1 MNTLQKYFPLIRTRE
16 ELLEIIEQT
25 PTLSSIYRQWEEK
38 EQQEFLDFCTGVKGV
53 KLLYD
58 SFFKEIMNPEY
69 VPERVNDFLSL
80 LLQQKVKVL
89 AVLPN
94 DSTRIADE
102 KSLLV
107 TDLVIE
113 LEDGSIANLEVQK
126 IGYRFPGE
134 RSACYSADLLLRQYK
149 RIRGQQ
155 GKKFS
160 YTDIKTVYTIV
171 LFEQSPEPFKH
182 FPEEYLHYFEA
193 KSNTGLEL
201 NLIQKYLFVPLDIFK
216 KIRHDKGI
224 NGKLEAWLTFLGSD
238 EPEDIVQLITEYPE
252 FKAAYEEVYNLC
264 LNTEKVMGIFSEELK
279 LLDQNTVQ
287 LMIDEMQQEI
297 DGYKQ
302 ELGDTK
308 QELGDTKQE
317 LSDTQKKLSAACQ
330 EIEEFKKLVAQLKEK

>member
-1 MNTLQKYFPLIRTRE
+1 MHKNYE
-16 ELLEIIEQT
+16 H
-25 PTLSSIYRQWEEK
+25 
-38 EQQEFLDFCTGVKGV
+38 
-53 KLLYD
+53 
-58 SFFKEIMNPEY
+58 
-69 VPERVNDFLSL
+69 
-80 LLQQKVKVL
+80 
-89 AVLPN
+89 
-94 DSTRIADE
+94 
-102 KSLLV
+102 
-107 TDLVIE
+107 
-113 LEDGSIANLEVQK
+113 
-126 IGYRFPGE
+126 
-134 RSACYSADLLLRQYK
+134 
-149 RIRGQQ
+149 
-155 GKKFS
+155 
-160 YTDIKTVYTIV
+160 TVYTIV

-308 QELGDTKQE
+308 Q
-317 LSDTQKKLSAACQ
+317 
-330 EIEEFKKLVAQLKEK
+330 

>member
-25 PTLSSIYRQWEEK
+25 PTLSGIYKQWEEK

-102 KSLLV
+102 KSLLI
-107 TDLVIE
+107 T
-113 LEDGSIANLEVQK
+113 
-126 IGYRFPGE
+126 
-134 RSACYSADLLLRQYK
+134 
-149 RIRGQQ
+149 
-155 GKKFS
+155 
-160 YTDIKTVYTIV
+160 
-171 LFEQSPEPFKH
+171 
-182 FPEEYLHYFEA
+182 EYLHYFEA

-238 EPEDIVQLITEYPE
+238 EPEDIVQLVTEYPE

-264 LNTEKVMGIFSEELK
+264 LNTEKVMGIFSEELQI
-279 LLDQNTVQ
+279 LDQNTAQ
-287 LMIDEMQQEI
+287 LMVEEMQQEL
-297 DGYKQ
+297 YKKYRTVNLANKLLNCRQ
-302 ELGDTK
+302 ELINYCNQQTYLLK
-308 QELGDTKQE
+308 QIVYFNKQA
-317 LSDTQKKLSAACQ
+317 D
-330 EIEEFKKLVAQLKEK
+330 EIEAKITPA